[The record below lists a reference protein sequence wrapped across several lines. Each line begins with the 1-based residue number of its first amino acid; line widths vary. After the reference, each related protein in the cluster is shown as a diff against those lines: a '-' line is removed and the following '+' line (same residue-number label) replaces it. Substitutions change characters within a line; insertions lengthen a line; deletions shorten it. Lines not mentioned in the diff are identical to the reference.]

1 MRYVFADTDVA
12 ERRLAL
18 VAEVFAPATVA
29 FLRDAGPRR
38 PVLAVD
44 LGCGPGHTTRLL
56 AGVLGPGR
64 TVGLDSSSRFV
75 DAARTA
81 GGDGIEFLAH
91 DVTSVPFPTPRAEL
105 LHCRFLL
112 SHLADP
118 PATLAAW
125 ATQLAPGGRL
135 LVTEV
140 DAIRTRHPTFVA
152 YLEIVD
158 GLLASTSARLYVGRT
173 LDAVPDGGAHRRRTS
188 RVATL
193 AVPNRRAA
201 AMFALNLP
209 SWRDE
214 PSVRSRYDDATLAR
228 IATELDAIAAQP
240 GDASEI
246 TWELRELVFDH
257 A

>member
-1 MRYVFADTDVA
+1 VSYVFADTDVA
-12 ERRLAL
+12 GRRLAL

-29 FLRDAGPRR
+29 FLRDAVPR
-38 PVLAVD
+38 PPALAVD

-56 AGVLGPGR
+56 AGVVRPGR

-75 DAARTA
+75 DAARAA
-81 GGDGIEFLAH
+81 GGDGIEFRVH
-91 DVTSVPFPTPRAEL
+91 DVTSVPFPTPPAEL

-118 PATLAAW
+118 PAALATW
-125 ATQLAPGGRL
+125 ATQLVPGGRL

-140 DAIRTRHPTFVA
+140 DAIRTSQPTFTT

-158 GLLASTSARLYVGRT
+158 GLLASTGGRLYVGRT
-173 LDAVPDGGAHRRRTS
+173 LDAVHRRRTT
-188 RVATL
+188 RRIATL

-201 AMFALNLP
+201 AMLALNLP
-209 SWRDE
+209 SWRDQAY
-214 PSVRSRYDDATLAR
+214 VRAHYDDETLAR
-228 IATELDAIAAQP
+228 IASELDELAAAS
-240 GDASEI
+240 GDVSEI
-246 TWELRELVFDH
+246 TWELRELVIEH